1 MKQRPSEE
9 NAQEAERILTEAI
22 LKFSDEARHPKE
34 RGTPNPDPHWKPRP
48 STLRFSWIR
57 GGGYA
62 WSMDADDPQVVAYYV
77 EAAYKEPFTRVTSNG
92 HSRHIFQTHDLKG
105 RQIYPTEYPWR
116 EWYDHN
122 QRYRM
127 QEVEPR
133 RRY

>member
-1 MKQRPSEE
+1 MKPRPEE
-9 NAQEAERILTEAI
+9 EHALEAERILTEAI

-57 GGGYA
+57 GGGYV

-77 EAAYKEPFTRVTSNG
+77 DAAGKEPFSRVTANG
-92 HSRHIFQTHDLKG
+92 HSRHIFRNDLELL
-105 RQIYPTEYPWR
+105 RIFPTESPWR

-122 QRYRM
+122 QRYQM
-127 QEVEPR
+127 QETEPR
-133 RRY
+133 RR